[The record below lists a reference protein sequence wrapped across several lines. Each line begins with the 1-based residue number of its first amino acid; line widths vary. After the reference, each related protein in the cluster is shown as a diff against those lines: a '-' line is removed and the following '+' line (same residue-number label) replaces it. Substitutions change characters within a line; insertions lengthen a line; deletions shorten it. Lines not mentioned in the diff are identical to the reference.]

1 MLTSRTIAGSWK
13 LSIALLAAGCASQ
26 INDPFRDEGA
36 AARVEMTTPAA
47 DAYLAMDEPI
57 EQARRDLPE
66 GVVYYHRTGVTHWPV
81 WFENPVIEK
90 GNDPLDPSHRD
101 AADQTFA
108 VNCND
113 FCAAP
118 YNYLRF
124 AANFAL
130 WPISAIVTP
139 PGTVMI
145 SDGRLSPDLFGNY
158 NHDAARSS
166 AGVEPPF
173 WVGYERGE
181 KAQAAPA
188 AEVESPSA
196 TPATAPQ
203 ESQPAGKTEE
213 SPPED
218 TGCLVP

>member
-1 MLTSRTIAGSWK
+1 M
-13 LSIALLAAGCASQ
+13 LSIALLVAGCASQ

-47 DAYLAMDEPI
+47 AAYLAMDEPI
-57 EQARRDLPE
+57 EQTHRDSPD
-66 GVVYYHRTGVTHWPV
+66 GVVYYHRTGVTHWPL

-90 GNDPLDPSHRD
+90 GNDPLDPNDRD

-113 FCAAP
+113 FLAAP
-118 YNYLRF
+118 YNYLRM
-124 AANFAL
+124 AANFGL

-139 PGTVMI
+139 PGTVMV
-145 SDGRLSPDLFGNY
+145 SDGRLGPDLLGNY

-181 KAQAAPA
+181 TAQAAPA
-188 AEVESPSA
+188 DEVEVPA
-196 TPATAPQ
+196 TTPATSTQ
-203 ESQPAGKTEE
+203 ELPPAVKTEE
-213 SPPED
+213 SPIDDP
-218 TGCLVP
+218 GALVP